1 MKRSEKIPHMATA
14 LLPEMLAYGSIKMV
28 AHSIL
33 SFLLAACLESFLFY

>member
-1 MKRSEKIPHMATA
+1 MATA

-33 SFLLAACLESFLFY
+33 SCWQPALSHFYFIRCSIL